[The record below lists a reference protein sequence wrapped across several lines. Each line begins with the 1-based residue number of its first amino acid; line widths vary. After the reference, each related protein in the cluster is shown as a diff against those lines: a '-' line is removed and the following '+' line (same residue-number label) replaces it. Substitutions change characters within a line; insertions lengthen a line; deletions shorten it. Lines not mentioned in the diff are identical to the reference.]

1 MQVYSLIP
9 LRVFN
14 GLDLACM
21 FDLDS
26 VHNLN
31 VVSKVLDVVYG
42 IVLTLEGCVLGVQ
55 VL

>member
-1 MQVYSLIP
+1 MQIYSLIP

-14 GLDLACM
+14 GLDLTCM
-21 FDLDS
+21 FDLDG
-26 VHNLN
+26 VHNLY

-42 IVLTLEGCVLGVQ
+42 IVLTFEGSVLGVQ